1 MEKVIRASLDRIE
14 GDYAVIYD
22 KDGHKFDVPLE
33 MIEDAKPGM
42 RLRLHIEDAQ
52 VKRVEVD
59 RGATYA
65 AKDRISKK
73 YERLRKR
80 KHPRR

>member
-14 GDYAVIYD
+14 GNYAVVYD
-22 KDGHKFDVPLE
+22 KDGHKFDLPLE
-33 MIEDAKPGM
+33 MIEEAKPGM
-42 RLRLHIEDAQ
+42 RLRLHIDDNQ
-52 VKRVEVD
+52 VKRVKDD
-59 RGATYA
+59 RAATDE

-80 KHPRR
+80 KHPRG

>member
-22 KDGHKFDVPLE
+22 EDGQKFDLPLE
-33 MIEDAKPGM
+33 MIEEAKPGM
-42 RLRLHIEDAQ
+42 RLRLHIDDNQ
-52 VKRVEVD
+52 VKRVKVD
-59 RGATYA
+59 RAATDE

-80 KHPRR
+80 KHPR